1 MNVNYISSHSM
12 FMENVP
18 LNCLLSLENET
29 PCPSTGLQNIGVC
42 PLNTNGRI
50 LYLALGKTK

>member
-18 LNCLLSLENET
+18 LKCLLSLENET
-29 PCPSTGLQNIGVC
+29 SLVLPQAFRTSVSVL
-42 PLNTNGRI
+42 
-50 LYLALGKTK
+50 